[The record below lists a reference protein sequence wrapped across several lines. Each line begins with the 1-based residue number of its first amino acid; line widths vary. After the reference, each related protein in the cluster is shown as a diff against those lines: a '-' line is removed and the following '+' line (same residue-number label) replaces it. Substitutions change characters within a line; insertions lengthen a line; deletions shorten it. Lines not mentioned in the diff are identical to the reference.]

1 MQSSLHP
8 KVFHK
13 ASIFNSMPVTKAQLE
28 FGIIVLRQSL
38 RPYRGSP
45 NDVRVDNLLLR
56 AYKHKIRN
64 GIADFDLTEDLSG
77 DQVIFFFIR
86 LLSLCEKTF

>member
-1 MQSSLHP
+1 
-8 KVFHK
+8 
-13 ASIFNSMPVTKAQLE
+13 MPVTKAQLE

-77 DQVIFFFIR
+77 DQVIFFFH
-86 LLSLCEKTF
+86 KATFIV